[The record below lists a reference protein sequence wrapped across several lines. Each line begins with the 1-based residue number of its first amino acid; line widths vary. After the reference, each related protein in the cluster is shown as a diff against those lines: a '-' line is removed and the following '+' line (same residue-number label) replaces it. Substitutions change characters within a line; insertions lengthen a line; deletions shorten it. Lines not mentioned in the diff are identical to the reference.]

1 MATKIKN
8 ISKKIVS
15 IGETIVL
22 PDETIT
28 LSAKFENNGVINAL
42 VNLGFLERTEEK
54 ANSPKKGAKK
64 EAVEEVSETLEIPET
79 AETESK

>member
-8 ISKKIVS
+8 VSKKIVS

-28 LSAKFENNGVINAL
+28 LTAKFENNGAIDAL
-42 VNLGFLERTEEK
+42 VKLGFLEKTEEK

-64 EAVEEVSETLEIPET
+64 ETVEEVSETLEIPET
-79 AETESK
+79 AENDGK

>member
-28 LSAKFENNGVINAL
+28 LSAKFENNGAINAL

-64 EAVEEVSETLEIPET
+64 EVVEEVSETLEIPET